1 MKPIIQRLWIV
12 MVILC
17 QSFSASAYDFE
28 VDGLRYTIISSTS
41 LTCKLVNNRD
51 ANYSGD
57 IIIPPVVTYN
67 GKELTVTS
75 IGYMAFERCAELT
88 SVIIPN
94 TVTSIESYA
103 FAYLF
108 DQLSELII
116 PSSVISIGRG
126 VLQGTYL
133 NEVRIPNT
141 VMKLGACPFD
151 QGRIKSIIFE
161 DGDSP
166 LEFGGNGGA
175 NHGKGFIGYL
185 AECECENLHLG
196 REFIYENGYVHS
208 PCLGA
213 STIKTVT
220 FGPSI
225 KKIPRHAF
233 SGCSSIKSLTIP
245 ETIISI
251 GDGAFDD
258 CLALD
263 SVKFED
269 SETEIEIGQYTTN
282 TGKGHGSVFYN
293 YYSNAGNRGIQT
305 LYLGRNFKCQF
316 SLLNDD
322 SHLQSLI
329 IGKYV
334 TDATGIFYVTWN
346 GSGTQR
352 TIYDSS
358 LSTIKSY
365 AENPP
370 TLDDLTEGR
379 YATITPIIPIGTK
392 SAYESVPSWSKFWNF
407 TESDLSSITP
417 TIVND
422 IEYPISYYLLNGI
435 KVTEEPSSGLY
446 IRKQGNKVTKIIK

>member
-1 MKPIIQRLWIV
+1 MA
-12 MVILC
+12 MLC
-17 QSFSASAYDFE
+17 LSFSTYAYDFE

-41 LTCKLVNNRD
+41 LTCKLVDNKD
-51 ANYSGD
+51 VKYSGD
-57 IIIPPVVTYN
+57 IIIPPIVTYN
-67 GKELTVTS
+67 GKNLTVTC
-75 IGYMAFERCAELT
+75 IGYNAFERCSELT
-88 SVIIPN
+88 SVNIPN
-94 TVTSIESYA
+94 TVTSIESHA

-116 PSSVISIGRG
+116 PSSVISIGNS
-126 VLQGTYL
+126 VFMGTYL
-133 NEVRIPNT
+133 NEVRIPNS
-141 VMKLGACPFD
+141 VKKLGSHPFWL
-151 QGRIKSIIFE
+151 GRIKSIIFE
-161 DGDSP
+161 DGDTP
-166 LEFGGNGGA
+166 LEFGTGGG
-175 NHGKGFIGYL
+175 NHGQGVVGYL
-185 AECECENLHLG
+185 SECECENIHLG
-196 REFIYENGYVHS
+196 RVFSYESGPYYF
-208 PCLGA
+208 PCLNA
-213 STIKTVT
+213 STIKTVS

-225 KKIPRHAF
+225 SEIPYRAF
-233 SGCSSIKSLTIP
+233 RGCSSIKSLTIP
-245 ETIISI
+245 KTIISI
-251 GDGAFDD
+251 GDGAFDG

-282 TGKGHGSVFYN
+282 SGKGYGSVFYN
-293 YYSNAGNRGIQT
+293 LYSNVGNKGIQT

-316 SLLNDD
+316 SLLDD
-322 SHLQSLI
+322 HSHLQSLI

-352 TIYDSS
+352 AIHDYS

-392 SAYESVPSWSKFWNF
+392 DAYENASSWSKFWNF
-407 TESDLSSITP
+407 TESDISSSTP
-417 TIVND
+417 NIVND

-446 IRKQGNKVTKIIK
+446 IRKQGNKATIIIK